1 MIIDRIFITVLLLS
15 ISGFVFCIVF
25 FSLVRYAFRL
35 TSAKTMV
42 SVNTTALFS
51 FVIPFYYVASLLDK
65 SEVSFGKYKTLV
77 FRDAGVYEGIVGKIR
92 EMQIVEYISTIWL
105 LGMIVFLVRCI
116 YRYIRLIHRVR
127 ANKFHLKGTVWA
139 EIFSRLADGKKI
151 SDVSLVGNYVIH
163 TPCTVGIRKQYI
175 VIPAGMLNAFDEEEM
190 EFILKHE
197 IYHVLH
203 KDLPRKFLI
212 AMLSCINWF
221 NPLFWLLKENL
232 SNWQESASDEE
243 VIADFTPKKQLQYSQ
258 LLLKVMHLERTA
270 CQDAEFGANFKG
282 SGSKKYKR
290 RAMKIMRNKKTTGI
304 HGKAVVAF
312 VTLLSMV
319 SGSVVAKAAD
329 MRVNQIFSR
338 NVEVVETSE
347 IEVIEE
353 QDIFSGG
360 DLENRDTL
368 DSGTFVKVDLRDT
381 ADTTYE
387 IIINDNDLG
396 AVFSSAQ
403 NPVEPQHLH
412 NIIDVTIKKHKKNSD
427 GSCTTTYY
435 EGRQCTICS
444 GTWMGD
450 VIGETNLVK
459 CPH

>member
-1 MIIDRIFITVLLLS
+1 
-15 ISGFVFCIVF
+15 
-25 FSLVRYAFRL
+25 
-35 TSAKTMV
+35 
-42 SVNTTALFS
+42 
-51 FVIPFYYVASLLDK
+51 
-65 SEVSFGKYKTLV
+65 
-77 FRDAGVYEGIVGKIR
+77 
-92 EMQIVEYISTIWL
+92 
-105 LGMIVFLVRCI
+105 MIVFLVRCI

-282 SGSKKYKR
+282 SGFKKYKR

-329 MRVNQIFSR
+329 MRVNQIFPEMSR
-338 NVEVVETSE
+338 LLKPARLKS
-347 IEVIEE
+347 
-353 QDIFSGG
+353 
-360 DLENRDTL
+360 
-368 DSGTFVKVDLRDT
+368 
-381 ADTTYE
+381 
-387 IIINDNDLG
+387 
-396 AVFSSAQ
+396 
-403 NPVEPQHLH
+403 
-412 NIIDVTIKKHKKNSD
+412 
-427 GSCTTTYY
+427 
-435 EGRQCTICS
+435 
-444 GTWMGD
+444 
-450 VIGETNLVK
+450 
-459 CPH
+459 

>member
-1 MIIDRIFITVLLLS
+1 
-15 ISGFVFCIVF
+15 
-25 FSLVRYAFRL
+25 
-35 TSAKTMV
+35 
-42 SVNTTALFS
+42 
-51 FVIPFYYVASLLDK
+51 
-65 SEVSFGKYKTLV
+65 
-77 FRDAGVYEGIVGKIR
+77 
-92 EMQIVEYISTIWL
+92 
-105 LGMIVFLVRCI
+105 
-116 YRYIRLIHRVR
+116 
-127 ANKFHLKGTVWA
+127 
-139 EIFSRLADGKKI
+139 
-151 SDVSLVGNYVIH
+151 
-163 TPCTVGIRKQYI
+163 
-175 VIPAGMLNAFDEEEM
+175 
-190 EFILKHE
+190 
-197 IYHVLH
+197 
-203 KDLPRKFLI
+203 
-212 AMLSCINWF
+212 MLSCINWF